1 MRRRRFIALA
11 GMLAASP
18 FSALAQESR
27 KFRIGVLIH
36 VGAESWRL
44 VRSSL
49 QDLGYVEG
57 RNVSYEVRD
66 SGARQPALA
75 AMAADLV
82 RLKVDLII
90 TFQTPAAQA
99 ASEAT
104 TVIPIVMASVGDPV
118 ATGLVKSLAQP
129 GGNITGFSGLTDLLG
144 AKILDLVREIRP
156 GAARVA
162 VLANSADS
170 FTPGFVRQI
179 RDATGRVGMQAQVAL
194 VRGET
199 EYDALFSE
207 WSRAGVAAVI
217 LQPSLP
223 RARAIDLAI
232 RHRLPVAGPSVPIAE
247 AGALFAY
254 GANVRDQMT
263 RTAVYVDRILKG
275 EKPSNLPVQQPV
287 VFELVINLRTARAI
301 GLAVPNAVLARADR
315 VIE

>member
-1 MRRRRFIALA
+1 LPHWAFAQDPRRIKIGILIHQ
-11 GMLAASP
+11 GASSWP
-18 FSALAQESR
+18 ILRSALR
-27 KFRIGVLIH
+27 
-36 VGAESWRL
+36 
-44 VRSSL
+44 
-49 QDLGYVEG
+49 DLGYVEE

-66 SGARQPALA
+66 SGARQAALA

-82 RLKVDLII
+82 RLKVDLIV

-99 ASEAT
+99 ASKAT
-104 TVIPIVMASVGDPV
+104 NVIPIVMASAGDPV

-144 AKILDLVREIRP
+144 AKLIELIREIRP

-179 RDATGRVGMQAQVAL
+179 GEAAGRVGMQALVAM
-194 VRGET
+194 VRNES
-199 EYDALFSE
+199 EYDDVFAE

-223 RARAIDLAI
+223 RARAIALAI
-232 RHRLPVAGPSVPIAE
+232 RHRLPSALPSAAITDEGV
-247 AGALFAY
+247 LFTY
-254 GANVRDQMT
+254 GGKVRDQMV

-275 EKPSNLPVQQPV
+275 EKPANLPVQQPTT
-287 VFELVINLRTARAI
+287 FELMFNLRAARAI
-301 GLAVPNAVLARADR
+301 GLVVPNAVLARADR